1 MQIERINLR
10 EKFDRARHGFDTQLA
25 EVLLSRSDLSHA
37 QIAKE
42 FGISG
47 KVIRRVIK
55 QFNIGARRRGPKPR
69 LRIRGLNN
77 EVA

>member
-37 QIAKE
+37 QIGKE
-42 FGISG
+42 FGGMREPGGIFALWLRAGQHGTENLKIAEISTVR
-47 KVIRRVIK
+47 KW
-55 QFNIGARRRGPKPR
+55 
-69 LRIRGLNN
+69 L
-77 EVA
+77 